1 MSNLEIIQ
9 SIYQRFGQGNI
20 PGVLALLDPN
30 INWIWYGPQTI
41 PWAGEHKGHEDM
53 VKFFMAIGQNVTVE
67 AYEPRE
73 FLPGDKGIVTVLGWQ
88 RVRVNATRK
97 AWETNWAHI
106 WTIKNGLITR
116 AREYYDTVPVL
127 AAFQT

>member
-1 MSNLEIIQ
+1 MTNFEIIQ
-9 SIYQRFGQGNI
+9 AIYQRFGQGDI
-20 PGVLALLDPN
+20 PGVIALLDPN
-30 INWIWYGPQTI
+30 IDWVWYGPEAI
-41 PWAGEHKGHEDM
+41 PWAGMHKGTDAM
-53 VKFFMAIGQNVTVE
+53 MKFFMAIGQNVSVE

-73 FLPGDKGIVTVLGWQ
+73 FLPGENGIVTVLGWQ
-88 RVRVNATRK
+88 RVRVNATGK

-127 AAFQT
+127 EAFQG